1 MKSYL
6 YRLAQAFTAGM
17 TPEQLARE
25 TFVFPNRRAG
35 LFFRKYLGKCA
46 KKPLFAPEILTIN
59 QAFYE
64 LSDLRLADQMELL
77 LRLWRIS
84 GQEKFEEFLAWGK
97 IMASDFS
104 EIDNHLVDAR
114 AVLTHV
120 NDLKSLDSLDYLDEQ
135 QREAIR
141 QFWGLSET
149 TIKRSTH
156 NIWEKLYPFYTRL
169 NEELMAE
176 GKAYDGMLHRE
187 VMEHWE
193 EIPDDRLREHYTFI
207 GFNALTRSE
216 RAMMLRLQEMG
227 RADFYFDYEDM
238 RVQDPENKASFFKEE
253 NSVFRSRFTLPKK
266 EGKEAKIHLCAVPDD
281 MLQAEQVAQIL
292 RTMPMNDAT
301 RTCVVLPDEHL
312 LLPILDRLPEE
323 VEHVNVTMGYPL
335 SATPAYALLHH
346 LQLLQRNARKEQ
358 RLFHHKDVMTLM
370 SHPMLADCA
379 AWPAWRD
386 RMATERLLFVSQEQM
401 AAMEDARVTAIF
413 RVVQTG
419 EEALAYVNEV
429 LYLMMTAHADSG
441 LFQLYEATNRLQA
454 LLTIRPDASQL
465 TVDTVF
471 LMLRMLTEEQSI
483 PYAGEPLEGLQVM
496 GVLETRAL
504 DFDRLII
511 TNCNDD
517 LYPGHPRMVSYIPQI
532 IRKAFGMPLPE
543 RQDAIFAY
551 NFYRMISYA
560 EEVYCI
566 TNSQVDDKHSADPSR
581 FIHQL
586 RMQYEVEMDESSI
599 LPQAHIFQYEDV
611 QAEKT
616 EEVMDALRHMK
627 LSPSALNR
635 YLDCPLSYYFRDV
648 KRLYEKDTL
657 EDDLQ
662 ASEFGDLFHNMM
674 QTLYSPFVGKT
685 ISVEQIRS
693 MKVDLKAKMQEA
705 ECLYIVHE
713 NALIMHVL
721 HSYLSRMLEE
731 DAHHA
736 PLTILGLEE
745 EFTYMLP
752 ISEEKTGVRAV
763 KLMGKIDRIDRL
775 ADGTIRLIDYKTG
788 GSFDRSVKTIADLF
802 KQPATKSGKR
812 PSYILQTLLYCL
824 LYEPK
829 MEQMGGK
836 MMTPHLFAIREFR
849 DNEVAKTGLRLNGRE
864 LVWDAEIKK
873 ELVSELQRTV
883 EEMLDEKTPFTVR
896 RTASSHCEYCP
907 FSMLCVQ

>member
-6 YRLAQAFTAGM
+6 YRLAQAFTANM

-35 LFFRKYLGKCA
+35 LFFRKYLGQCA
-46 KKPLFAPEILTIN
+46 QQALFAPDILTIN

-64 LSDLRLADQMELL
+64 LSDLKVTDQMELL

-84 GQEKFEEFLAWGK
+84 GQEKFEDFLAWGK
-97 IMASDFS
+97 MMASDFS

-120 NDLKSLDSLDYLDEQ
+120 NDLKSLDGLDYLDEQ
-135 QREAIR
+135 QKEAIR
-141 QFWGLSET
+141 QFWGLSDT
-149 TIKRSTH
+149 SVKRSTH

-169 NEELMAE
+169 QEELRAE

-187 VMEHWE
+187 VIAHWE
-193 EIPDDRLREHYTFI
+193 EIPADRLRAHYTFI

-216 RAMMLRLQEMG
+216 REMMLRLQDMG
-227 RADFYFDYEDM
+227 KADFYFDYEDM
-238 RVQDPENKASFFKEE
+238 RVQDTDNKASMFKEE
-253 NSVFRSRFTLPKK
+253 NSIFRSRFALPPK
-266 EGKEAKIHLCAVPDD
+266 EGKETVIHLRAVPDD

-292 RTMPMNDAT
+292 RTMPMDDAT

-312 LLPILDRLPEE
+312 LLPILDRMPEE
-323 VEHVNVTMGYPL
+323 VKRVNVTMGYPL

-346 LQLLQRNARKEQ
+346 LQLLQRNVRKEKQ
-358 RLFHHKDVMTLM
+358 LFHHKDVMTLM
-370 SHPMLADCA
+370 SHPLLADCV
-379 AWPAWRD
+379 AWPEWRD
-386 RMATERLLFVSQEQM
+386 RMAKERLLFVSQEQM
-401 AAMEDARVTAIF
+401 GALDDERVSAIF

-419 EEALAYVNEV
+419 EDALAYMSEV
-429 LYLMMTAHADSG
+429 FYLLAKAHEDSALY
-441 LFQLYEATNRLQA
+441 QLYEASNRLQSLMHLRA
-454 LLTIRPDASQL
+454 EHAQMTP
-465 TVDTVF
+465 DTVF

-483 PYAGEPLEGLQVM
+483 PYAGEPLKGLQVM

-517 LYPGHPRMVSYIPQI
+517 LYPGHPRMVSYIPQV
-532 IRKAFGMPLPE
+532 IRRAFGMPLPE

-560 EEVYCI
+560 DEVYCI

-586 RMQYEVEMDESSI
+586 RMQYQVDMDESSV

-611 QAEKT
+611 QVKKT
-616 EEVMDALRHMK
+616 EEIMNKLRGLL
-627 LSPSALNR
+627 LSPSTLNR
-635 YLDCPLSYYFRDV
+635 YLNCPLAYYFQQVEGLR
-648 KRLYEKDTL
+648 EKDTL

-662 ASEFGDLFHNMM
+662 ATEFGDLFHNMM
-674 QTLYSPFVGKT
+674 ETLYRPFVGKT
-685 ISVEQIRS
+685 LSAEQIRS
-693 MKVDLKAKMQEA
+693 LREDLKAKMQQA
-705 ECLYIVHE
+705 ECLKIVHE

-721 HSYLSRMLEE
+721 HRYLSRMLEE
-731 DAHHA
+731 DVHHA

-745 EFTYMLP
+745 CFTYSLP
-752 ISEEKTGVRAV
+752 LPKETAGVHEV
-763 KLMGKIDRIDRL
+763 KLFGKIDRIDRL
-775 ADGTIRLIDYKTG
+775 EDGTIRLIDYKTG
-788 GSFDRSVKTIADLF
+788 GSFDRSVKTIKALF
-802 KQPATKSGKR
+802 QQPATKTGKR
-812 PSYILQTLLYCL
+812 PGYVLQTLLYCL
-824 LYEPK
+824 FYEQEVSK
-829 MEQMGGK
+829 KNGK
-836 MMTPHLFAIREFR
+836 RLMPHLFAIREFK
-849 DNEVAKTGLRLNGRE
+849 DKQVAKTALYLNGQE
-864 LVWDAEIKK
+864 LIWNEQIK
-873 ELVSELQRTV
+873 SELIQELQNV
-883 EEMLDEKTPFTVR
+883 VMEMLDVNTPFTVL